1 MLLRPAVV
9 VIRRVVV
16 ALVLSVFV
24 GVTAIAQATPAWA
37 AQYDVTATI
46 TVGSKPRGVA
56 VSPDGTTAYVANSF
70 SNTVSVINTTTNTV
84 TTTITVGTRPRGV
97 AVSPDGTTAYVTNN
111 TANTVSVINTTTNAV
126 TATITVGT
134 SPYGVAVSPDGTEA
148 YVTNTGSNNVSVIN
162 TTTNAVDTITV
173 GTDPLGVAVTPDGTK
188 AYVTNYADGT
198 VSVINTTTNAVDA
211 TITVGTAPYAV
222 AVTPDGTK
230 AYVTNYAGDDVS
242 VIELRATAT
251 ATASADAGVPG
262 IFLTVAGPVGRS
274 ASEAPIY
281 YGADRVA
288 VTSTYLLTVTG
299 VSNIAPTIT
308 TLAEGT
314 IDADGSFSSMTR
326 LPALTPGVYNVQMV
340 GTHVNGSTLQLTS
353 QITIGGVG
361 EFTSIGANIP
371 VIK

>member
-1 MLLRPAVV
+1 MHIA
-9 VIRRVVV
+9 
-16 ALVLSVFV
+16 AGV
-24 GVTAIAQATPAWA
+24 GGAPWGSLMGSCVCLTA
-37 AQYDVTATI
+37 
-46 TVGSKPRGVA
+46 
-56 VSPDGTTAYVANSF
+56 
-70 SNTVSVINTTTNTV
+70 
-84 TTTITVGTRPRGV
+84 
-97 AVSPDGTTAYVTNN
+97 
-111 TANTVSVINTTTNAV
+111 
-126 TATITVGT
+126 
-134 SPYGVAVSPDGTEA
+134 
-148 YVTNTGSNNVSVIN
+148 
-162 TTTNAVDTITV
+162 
-173 GTDPLGVAVTPDGTK
+173 
-188 AYVTNYADGT
+188 
-198 VSVINTTTNAVDA
+198 
-211 TITVGTAPYAV
+211 
-222 AVTPDGTK
+222 
-230 AYVTNYAGDDVS
+230 
-242 VIELRATAT
+242 RAS
-251 ATASADAGVPG
+251 ASADAGVPG